1 MTGSPTANG
10 PTGYPVLL
18 DALHEAVTPGRL
30 VASAGGYIVA
40 SSSALP
46 TAPDRGLARFGVA
59 WATAKPE
66 SAQDRE
72 QFGLGLLSLHC
83 DVLRR
88 TLAHALA
95 HLQARTAEGKSLL
108 TRQQIQ
114 ATLADAAMEI
124 RECESACAG
133 LRDVTP
139 RAHWSVSQR
148 LVEAGRLLL
157 DLLGASGFLSDGLAA
172 DLCLAEV
179 TSNVYLH
186 PGTENDDA

>member
-1 MTGSPTANG
+1 MTGNPTADG
-10 PTGYPVLL
+10 LTGYPMLL

-30 VASAGGYIVA
+30 VASAGGYVVA

-59 WATAKPE
+59 WATANPE
-66 SAQDRE
+66 TGPDRE
-72 QFGLGLLSLHC
+72 RFGLGLLGLHC
-83 DVLRR
+83 DLLRR

-95 HLQARTAEGKSLL
+95 HLEARTAEGKSLL

-114 ATLADAAMEI
+114 AALADAAVDI

-133 LRDVTP
+133 LPDITP
-139 RAHWSVSQR
+139 GALWSVSQR
-148 LVEAGRLLL
+148 LVGTGRTLL
-157 DLLGASGFLSDGLAA
+157 DLLGASGFLADGLAA